1 MTEPLVDPGML
12 PLFSRPRIVPPPPA
26 TVASLQRALPTAHGQ
41 STRPRPHLVG
51 GGTPHVP
58 SRESLPALDWSLVA
72 AFRAQ
77 ASEQLTQALG
87 DERSSLD
94 RAAQEEVGRSIIVE
108 LLDAAAAEAVSAGKR
123 AWTMT
128 EQRRLEEAVFN
139 ALFRMGRLQ
148 PLLDDDRVEN
158 IMITG
163 HDRVWLELADGTLTR
178 SEPVAESDRELVD
191 FLAFVA
197 SRSETS
203 PRPFSEAQPS
213 LHLRLDDGSRLAAG
227 AWMTSRPSVVIRRHR
242 LRDVTLEHLVRLGT
256 LSRVAASFLDAAV
269 KARLSIVVAG
279 RQESGKT
286 TMLRAL
292 CAAIDPLEPIAT
304 FETEY
309 ELFLDEFPDQH
320 AIVHAFEA
328 RQGSGERG
336 ADGRL
341 AGEYAMAAQLID
353 SFRFNVSRQIVGEVR
368 GAEAWVMMKA
378 MESGTGSLSTT
389 HADTAEATMR
399 KLVGCA
405 MESGTNVTHD
415 LAQMKLAETV
425 DLVVQMHLDTQQQ
438 PDGTS
443 RRRRWVAEIVAV
455 EPGEQARGW
464 GLTDV
469 FRRVRG
475 GPAVAGTLP
484 DHFRDL
490 TEHGFDLAGFEA
502 EARANV
508 GRR

>member
-1 MTEPLVDPGML
+1 MTEPLMDPNDL
-12 PLFSRPRIVPPPPA
+12 PIFRLHPAEGSDAVRPAAEPR
-26 TVASLQRALPTAHGQ
+26 
-41 STRPRPHLVG
+41 RPRPFRIVEGSVPAPVG
-51 GGTPHVP
+51 RHATPK
-58 SRESLPALDWSLVA
+58 LDWALVA
-72 AFRAQ
+72 AFRGQ
-77 ASEQLTQALG
+77 ASELLTQALAG
-87 DERSSLD
+87 DRSLLG
-94 RAAQEEVGRSIIVE
+94 RVAQEELGRSIIVE
-108 LLDAAAAEAVSAGKR
+108 LLEAAAAESVSAGQP
-123 AWTMT
+123 AWSMA
-128 EQRRLEEAVFN
+128 EQRQLEEAVFN

-163 HDRVWLELADGTLTR
+163 HDRVWIELSDGTLLRTD
-178 SEPVAESDRELVD
+178 PVADSDAELVE

-203 PRPFSEAQPS
+203 PRPFSEAQPA
-213 LHLRLDDGSRLAAG
+213 LHLKLDDGSRLAAA

-242 LRDVTLEHLVRLGT
+242 LREVTLQDLVQLGT

-269 KARLSIVVAG
+269 KARLSVVVAG
-279 RQESGKT
+279 RQEAGKT

-309 ELFLDEFPDQH
+309 ELFLDELPDQH

-328 RQGSGERG
+328 RPGSGERG
-336 ADGRL
+336 PDGRM
-341 AGEYAMAAQLID
+341 AGEYTMASQLKD
-353 SFRFNVSRQIVGEVR
+353 SYRLNVSRQIIGEVR
-368 GAEAWVMMKA
+368 GSESWVMMKA

-389 HADTAEATMR
+389 HAESADATMR

-405 MESGTNVTHD
+405 METGPNVTHD
-415 LAQMKLAETV
+415 LAQQKLAETV
-425 DLVVQMHLDTQQQ
+425 DLVVQMHLHTEKL

-469 FRRVRG
+469 FRRVKG

-484 DHFRDL
+484 DRL
-490 TEHGFDLAGFEA
+490 RGLVEYGFDLAGFEA
-502 EARANV
+502 EARQF
-508 GRR
+508 GGHR